1 MMPEIK
7 TAIDRANLAFCKKH
21 NMVGTYH
28 NDFTPF
34 FAKQLIREVCN
45 DMSTYTNVPTAVANI
60 RRKYEV
66 DLMKR
71 GDRVR
76 VVQTAGFHA
85 GAHGI
90 IEFVEPAYT
99 RIWVLRDGA
108 SSPVY
113 YSPSE
118 LEFE

>member
-1 MMPEIK
+1 MPEIK
-7 TAIDRANLAFCKKH
+7 SAIDRANLAFCKKY

-34 FAKQLIREVCN
+34 FAKQLIREVC
-45 DMSTYTNVPTAVANI
+45 DHIATYTDVPVAVANV
-60 RRKYEV
+60 RCKYDV

-76 VVQTAGFHA
+76 IDLMAGYHA
-85 GAHGI
+85 GAHGTV
-90 IEFVEPAYT
+90 EFVEPSYT

-108 SSPVY
+108 SAPTQ
-113 YSPSE
+113 YSPSD